1 MYSCIVHFAIAV
13 CVRRSIYLQVLKY
26 SDAAVAELLDAART
40 QAAAHAKQKVC
51 ASHMYGKGRHT
62 FERSQLCKEAA
73 LFRLFPCRVTWRQPA
88 FVSR

>member
-1 MYSCIVHFAIAV
+1 MHFAIAV

-51 ASHMYGKGRHT
+51 TIHMYGRHT
-62 FERSQLCKEAA
+62 FERSQLCKEAT
-73 LFRLFPCRVTWRQPA
+73 LFSLFPCRVTWRQPA